1 MLRLALLVA
10 VVGSANAGDG
20 GSGGGLFTSTARYVR
35 LYEVERSLAEVLQV
49 SETVRR
55 SFEYARLTFLSL
67 SPPTFLREATGQ
79 LSMHVGLQ

>member
-1 MLRLALLVA
+1 MLRLALLVT
-10 VVGSANAGDG
+10 VVGGANAGDG
-20 GSGGGLFTSTARYVR
+20 GGGGGLFTSTARYVR

-55 SFEYARLTFLSL
+55 SFECASPFFLFRPS
-67 SPPTFLREATGQ
+67 FHREATGQ